1 MGVVWCDFVRFSFH
15 KTAHCIAQCGV
26 VHYHLWCGV
35 VHYHFW
41 CGVITPFW
49 EWFWSI
55 WMRTCS
61 LRNLVN
67 APSSNY

>member
-41 CGVITPFW
+41 CGVITPF
-49 EWFWSI
+49 
-55 WMRTCS
+55 
-61 LRNLVN
+61 
-67 APSSNY
+67 